1 MPPLGRA
8 RRPTLYRVDR
18 GVLEQEV
25 KLEAGTGFRIPDLD
39 GVYPG
44 VSAQL
49 QPEQRLQAVYMD
61 TPDLRLARGGLTLRH
76 RSERSSSSAGEWT
89 LKRPEAST
97 GPGVSRREINWPGR
111 YGPVPAEISGLVRAY
126 RRTASLGQVA
136 RLVTHRRRTVLSG
149 RSGERLLEID
159 DDVVSVMDGRRLAA
173 RFREVEVEVIGP
185 APAFLLDT
193 VVARLGEAGAVPSDG
208 RSKLVRAIGP
218 RAGEPPD
225 VVPVPV
231 DKNSSSGEVVRAAIA
246 QGYLRL
252 LAHDLGVRLDEDPED
267 VHQAR
272 VATRRLRSDLR
283 TFRVYLPEDW
293 STEVRAELGWLA
305 EALGRARDADVLFER
320 LHGEVDA
327 LDARDASAAGA
338 LLGRLV
344 AERDQARQH
353 LLGVFDTD
361 RYGEL
366 LDRLVAAA
374 RELPPMKAPGEST
387 NGAPAVALVAIGAV
401 GDRTVTA
408 DTTVGGPPVGE
419 RTVAG
424 PDVAGSTTTEVAVAE
439 FAEVGLSYIAGP
451 APAPHPEPPAP
462 DRAAVAR
469 TQAAAIVAGPW
480 RHLARAVAALGPEPA
495 DEALHEVRIR
505 AKRLRYACE
514 AVAQVAG
521 NPAAHLA
528 RAAAD
533 LQGVLG
539 DFHDAVVAE
548 AWLRAATTGAPP
560 AQALAAGQ
568 LIAHERDDARHCRAT
583 WAHSWKRLHR
593 KKLRA
598 WLS

>member
-1 MPPLGRA
+1 
-8 RRPTLYRVDR
+8 VDR

-25 KLEAGTGFRIPDLD
+25 KLEAGTGFRVPDLD
-39 GVYPG
+39 GIYPG
-44 VSAQL
+44 VTAQP
-49 QPEQRLQAVYMD
+49 QPEQHLQAVYVD

-76 RSERSSSSAGEWT
+76 RSERSSPASGEWT
-89 LKRPEAST
+89 LKRPEEST
-97 GPGVSRREINWPGR
+97 GPGVSRQEINWPGR
-111 YGPVPAEISGLVRAY
+111 YGPVPTEISGLVRAY
-126 RRTASLGQVA
+126 RRTASLGPVA
-136 RLVTHRRRTVLSG
+136 RLVTQRRRTVLLG

-193 VVARLGEAGAVPSDG
+193 VVARLGDAGAVPSDG

-218 RAGEPPD
+218 RAGEPAD
-225 VVPVPV
+225 VIPVPV
-231 DKNSSSGEVVRAAIA
+231 DKNSSISEVVRAAIA

-252 LAHDLGVRLDEDPED
+252 VAHDLGVRLDEDPED

-283 TFRVYLPEDW
+283 TFRAYLPEDW

-320 LHGEVDA
+320 LHGEVDG
-327 LDARDASAAGA
+327 LDQRDAGAAGA

-344 AERDQARQH
+344 AEQDQARQH
-353 LLGVFDTD
+353 LLGVLDTD
-361 RYGEL
+361 RYADL

-374 RELPPMKAPGEST
+374 RELPPVKAPGEPAS
-387 NGAPAVALVAIGAV
+387 GATAVTPIEVGAEAEQV
-401 GDRTVTA
+401 GSGA
-408 DTTVGGPPVGE
+408 KP
-419 RTVAG
+419 VAG
-424 PDVAGSTTTEVAVAE
+424 NRVPADPVAVAE
-439 FAEVGLSYIAGP
+439 FAEVGLSYLTTP
-451 APAPHPEPPAP
+451 APATNPEPPTP
-462 DRAAVAR
+462 DRDALAR
-469 TQAAAIVAGPW
+469 SQAAGIVAGSW
-480 RHLARAVAALGPEPA
+480 RHLGRAVTALGAEPA

-514 AVAQVAG
+514 AVAQVVG
-521 NPAAHLA
+521 KPAARLA

-548 AWLRAATTGAPP
+548 AWLRAASAGAPS

-568 LIAHERDDARHCRAT
+568 LIAHERDDARRCRAE
-583 WAHSWKRLHR
+583 WAGSWKQLHR

-598 WLS
+598 WLR

>member
-1 MPPLGRA
+1 
-8 RRPTLYRVDR
+8 VDR

-25 KLEAGTGFRIPDLD
+25 KLEAGTGFRVPDLD

-44 VSAQL
+44 VTAQP
-49 QPEQRLQAVYMD
+49 QPEQHLQAVYVD

-76 RSERSSSSAGEWT
+76 RSERSSPASGEWT
-89 LKRPEAST
+89 LKRPEEST
-97 GPGVSRREINWPGR
+97 GPGVSRQEINWPGR
-111 YGPVPAEISGLVRAY
+111 YGPVPAEIAGLVRAY
-126 RRTASLGQVA
+126 RRTASLGPVA
-136 RLVTHRRRTVLSG
+136 RLVTQRRRTVLLG

-193 VVARLGEAGAVPSDG
+193 VVARLGDAGAVPSDG

-218 RAGEPPD
+218 RAGEPAD
-225 VVPVPV
+225 VIPVAV
-231 DKNSSSGEVVRAAIA
+231 DQKSSVGEVVRAAIA

-252 LAHDLGVRLDEDPED
+252 VAHDLGVRLDEDPED

-283 TFRVYLPEDW
+283 TFRAYLPEDW
-293 STEVRAELGWLA
+293 SSEVRAELGWLA

-327 LDARDASAAGA
+327 LDQRDAGAAGA

-344 AERDQARQH
+344 AEQDQARQH
-353 LLGVFDTD
+353 LLGVLDTD
-361 RYGEL
+361 RYAEL

-374 RELPPMKAPGEST
+374 RELPPMKAPGEPA
-387 NGAPAVALVAIGAV
+387 GAAPAVTLVGVGA
-401 GDRTVTA
+401 A
-408 DTTVGGPPVGE
+408 GE
-419 RTVAG
+419 QVAG
-424 PDVAGSTTTEVAVAE
+424 AGHPVASNPVAVAE
-439 FAEVGLSYIAGP
+439 FAEVGLSYLATP
-451 APAPHPEPPAP
+451 APAAHPEPPTP
-462 DRAAVAR
+462 DRDALAR
-469 TQAAAIVAGPW
+469 SQAAGIVAGSW
-480 RHLARAVAALGPEPA
+480 RHLGRAVAALGPEPA

-521 NPAAHLA
+521 KPAAKLA

-548 AWLRAATTGAPP
+548 AWLRAASVGAPS

-568 LIAHERDDARHCRAT
+568 LIAHERDDARRCRAE
-583 WAHSWKRLHR
+583 WAGSWKQLHH

-598 WLS
+598 WLR

>member
-1 MPPLGRA
+1 
-8 RRPTLYRVDR
+8 VDR

-44 VSAQL
+44 VTAQP
-49 QPEQRLQAVYMD
+49 QPEQHLQAVYVD

-76 RSERSSSSAGEWT
+76 RSERSSPTSGEWT
-89 LKRPEAST
+89 LKRPEEST
-97 GPGVSRREINWPGR
+97 GPGVSRQEINWPGR
-111 YGPVPAEISGLVRAY
+111 HGPVPAEISGLVRAY
-126 RRTASLGQVA
+126 RRTASLGPVA
-136 RLVTHRRRTVLSG
+136 RLVTQRRRTVLLG

-193 VVARLGEAGAVPSDG
+193 VVARLGDAGAVPSDG

-218 RAGEPPD
+218 RAAEPAD
-225 VVPVPV
+225 VIPVPV
-231 DKNSSSGEVVRAAIA
+231 DRHAATGEVVRAAIA
-246 QGYLRL
+246 HGYLRL
-252 LAHDLGVRLDEDPED
+252 VAHDLGVRLDEDPED

-283 TFRVYLPEDW
+283 TFRAYLPEDW

-327 LDARDASAAGA
+327 LDQRDAGAAGA

-344 AERDQARQH
+344 AEQDQARQH
-353 LLGVFDTD
+353 LLEVFDTD
-361 RYGEL
+361 RYAEL

-374 RELPPMKAPGEST
+374 RELPPLKTPGDAT
-387 NGAPAVALVAIGAV
+387 GGATAVTLVSVGAAGEQEPAGHPVADPLVV
-401 GDRTVTA
+401 
-408 DTTVGGPPVGE
+408 
-419 RTVAG
+419 
-424 PDVAGSTTTEVAVAE
+424 
-439 FAEVGLSYIAGP
+439 AEVGLSYVAAPPP
-451 APAPHPEPPAP
+451 AHHPEPPTP
-462 DRAAVAR
+462 DRDALAR
-469 TQAAAIVAGPW
+469 SQAARIVAGSW

-514 AVAQVAG
+514 AVAQVVG
-521 NPAAHLA
+521 KPAAQLA

-548 AWLRAATTGAPP
+548 AWLRAASAGAPP

-568 LIAHERDDARHCRAT
+568 LIAHERDDARRCRGA
-583 WAHSWKRLHR
+583 WADSWKRLHH

-598 WLS
+598 WLT